1 MLLRRKLS
9 QWDTAQPMSLLAST
23 TMLTSDQKGAV
34 AETAIIHAATKLGI
48 SVYTPVAEGGR
59 YDMIFELGSRL
70 VRVQCNWAPRHGDV
84 IVVRCYSTRRN
95 CDGLLRRLYS
105 ADEIDAF
112 AAYCADLDRCYFL
125 PLETFGQRS
134 AIQLRLAPARN
145 NQKAGLN
152 WAKDFEFA
160 ATLGPRG
167 AIAQLGERVSGRD
180 EVAGSSP
187 AGSTHQPPSGGGD
200 SGPQRRT
207 RLATPD

>member
-1 MLLRRKLS
+1 
-9 QWDTAQPMSLLAST
+9 
-23 TMLTSDQKGAV
+23 MLTSDQKGAV
-34 AETAIIHAATKLGI
+34 AETAIVHAATKLGI

-70 VRVQCNWAPRHGDV
+70 VRVQCKWAPRHGDV

-112 AAYCADLDRCYFL
+112 AAYCADVDRCYLL
-125 PLETFGQRS
+125 PLETFGERS

-160 ATLGPRG
+160 ATIGRQG
-167 AIAQLGERVSGRD
+167 AIAQLGERRHGMAEAV
-180 EVAGSSP
+180 GSSP
-187 AGSTHQPPSGGGD
+187 TGSTF
-200 SGPQRRT
+200 
-207 RLATPD
+207 